1 MNRNIEAEIAA
12 RDELIAGLQR
22 ENKIQDDLIKQQNR
36 MIKTLEHHLR
46 ELQKLLEQI
55 LKP

>member
-1 MNRNIEAEIAA
+1 MNRNIEAEIAE
-12 RDELIAGLQR
+12 RDELIACLQR

-46 ELQKLLEQI
+46 EFQMLHK
-55 LKP
+55 